1 MATRGIESILTDRRV
16 LDWGDKINKLG
27 IDVAPFLV
35 ISKALA
41 KEKAKNQ
48 VFISFEDKPYV
59 RWIYVNAIG
68 TQAYDGTTKE
78 MSFNLAAAG
87 AGADAGPYLNIG
99 DLIWDKT
106 QNGYILITDV
116 TRAATD
122 LFAVLRDY
130 SGMGT
135 NLLATAAHS
144 GKKFD
149 TLDTTADTSITPAQS
164 DKCVKVSN
172 TWEDGGLSAT
182 PLALNLEK
190 SFNFI
195 QKFKSSYSVDRETML
210 SELEGEPELKR
221 LQARKA
227 VEHLKDVE
235 WQFILGKKD
244 ARVYAGPR
252 TASTGKYTYTTGG
265 LYFSGMAEDT
275 VATLT
280 ETAFRSYLRAAMR
293 PDLGP
298 REKLFIGGGLIIEGI
313 DVWSMG
319 RLVTKEDTKKTG
331 LHIQQ
336 YKMAGGTVDLLPHP
350 LLEGELEGVGF
361 LMDMSVLKY
370 KVFDD
375 TKLKTGIQAPDAEER
390 LDQYITQVGMKLGLL
405 DHHRAIMGVTEI
417 AG

>member
-35 ISKALA
+35 ISKAIA
-41 KEKAKNQ
+41 KETAKNQ
-48 VFISFEDKPYV
+48 VFISFEDKPYT
-59 RWIYVNAIG
+59 RWVFLNTAG
-68 TQAYDGTTKE
+68 TLDGTTVD
-78 MSFNLAAAG
+78 STFSLLTAG
-87 AGADAGPYLNIG
+87 AGGDAGKYLNVG

-106 QNGYILITDV
+106 QNGFLWITKV
-116 TRAATD
+116 TRSTTPD
-122 LFAVLRDY
+122 TFAVVKDY
-130 SGMGT
+130 SGKGIANMALST
-135 NLLATAAHS
+135 QS
-144 GKKFD
+144 GKTFD
-149 TLDTTADTSITPAQS
+149 TADTTADTTITPAQS

-172 TWEDGGLSAT
+172 TWEDGGLAAD
-182 PLALNLEK
+182 PMALNLEK

-195 QKFKSSYSVDRETML
+195 QKIKNSYSVDAETMK
-210 SELEGEPELKR
+210 SELNGEPELKR
-221 LQARKA
+221 LQAREA
-227 VEHLKDVE
+227 IEHLKNVE

-244 ARVYAGPR
+244 ARVYAGAR
-252 TASTGKYTYTTGG
+252 TGSTGKYIYTFGG
-265 LYFSGMAEDT
+265 LYFSGMEEDS

-280 ETAFRSYLRAAMR
+280 ETAFRSFGRAALR

-298 REKLFIGGGLIIEGI
+298 REKLLIAGGLLVEGI

-319 RLVTKEDTKKTG
+319 RLTTKEDTKKTG
-331 LHIQQ
+331 LHIIQ
-336 YKMAGGTVDLLPHP
+336 YKMAGGTMDILPHP

-361 LMDMSVLKY
+361 LLDMSVLKY

-390 LDQYITQVGMKLGLL
+390 LDQYITQVGLKLGLL
-405 DHHRAIMGVTEI
+405 DHHRMISGVEEI